1 MELAIH
7 RPHQPLDAHVES
19 MTYFA
24 GLDVP
29 HGREKLIPDGAI
41 ELIVDLADR
50 PKALFAHETGAAA
63 TRFRHAWISGM
74 QLKPLIIEVQPAASL
89 FVIRFR
95 PGGITAF
102 LGHDAAVLTDAV
114 NQLDVVLGA
123 SSLRD
128 RVLEGRTP
136 AQKFAGAEQ
145 WLLERGRD
153 RLTVD
158 PAVRHLAARLG
169 QGRIRDLIATTGY
182 SERQVLNLFR
192 KHVGISPKQ
201 FARVQRFK
209 RLLGSLGGAE
219 DPWLGSGP
227 LPPQDWAGLAAAHGY
242 SDQSHLS
249 HEFRA
254 LAGTTPGAYAAAYG
268 GLANYLPI
276 TGPGAP

>member
-7 RPHQPLDAHVES
+7 RPRPPLDAHVET

-24 GLDVP
+24 GLSVP
-29 HGREKLIPDGAI
+29 HTREKLIPDGAI
-41 ELIVDLADR
+41 ELIIDLADR
-50 PKALFAHETGAAA
+50 PKSLFSDETGPEA
-63 TRFRHAWISGM
+63 THFSHAWISGM
-74 QLKPLIIEVQPAASL
+74 QLKPLIIEVQPQASL

-128 RVLEGRTP
+128 RVLEGATP
-136 AQKFAGAEQ
+136 RDKFRGAEQ

-153 RLTVD
+153 RLVVD
-158 PAVRHLAARLG
+158 PAVRHLASRLG
-169 QGRIRDLIATTGY
+169 QGRVRDLIETTGY

-242 SDQSHLS
+242 ADQSHLS

-254 LAGTTPGAYAAAYG
+254 LAGITPGAYAAAYG
-268 GLANYLPI
+268 GLSNYLPI
-276 TGPGAP
+276 TAA

>member
-7 RPHQPLDAHVES
+7 RPRPPLDAHVET

-24 GLDVP
+24 GLEVP
-29 HGREKLIPDGAI
+29 HAREKLIPDGAI
-41 ELIVDLADR
+41 ELIVDLSDR
-50 PKALFAHETGAAA
+50 PKALFAHETGPEAM
-63 TRFRHAWISGM
+63 RFHHAWISGM
-74 QLKPLIIEVQPAASL
+74 QLRPLVIEVQPQASL

-128 RVLEGRTP
+128 RVLEGVKPRDR
-136 AQKFAGAEQ
+136 FRGAEQ

-153 RLTVD
+153 RLVVD
-158 PAVRHLAARLG
+158 PAVRHLASRLG
-169 QGRIRDLIATTGY
+169 SGRVRDLIEATGY

-201 FARVQRFK
+201 FARVQRFR
-209 RLLGSLGGAE
+209 RLLCSLGGAE

-227 LPPQDWAGLAAAHGY
+227 LLPQDWAGLAAAHGY
-242 SDQSHLS
+242 ADQSHLS

-254 LAGTTPGAYAAAYG
+254 LAGITPGAYAAAYS
-268 GLANYLPI
+268 GLTNYLPI
-276 TGPGAP
+276 MGPSPA

>member
-7 RPHQPLDAHVES
+7 RPRPPLDAHVET

-24 GLDVP
+24 GLTVP
-29 HGREKLIPDGAI
+29 HTREKLIPDGAI

-50 PKALFAHETGAAA
+50 PKALYAHETGRAA
-63 TRFRHAWISGM
+63 TRFRHSWISGM
-74 QLKPLIIEVQPAASL
+74 QLKPLIIEVQPQASL

-95 PGGITAF
+95 AGGITAF

-128 RVLEGRTP
+128 RVLEGGTP
-136 AQKFAGAEQ
+136 AEKFAGAER

-153 RLTVD
+153 RLAVD

-169 QGRIRDLIATTGY
+169 SGRVRDLIATTGY

-242 SDQSHLS
+242 ADQSHLN

-254 LAGTTPGAYAAAYG
+254 FAGTTPGAYAAAYG
-268 GLANYLPI
+268 GLTNYLP
-276 TGPGAP
+276 TMGPADA